1 MATFDVNQPQQAV
14 LSAIKIKKIR
24 FNAPLRWLMAGFN
37 DFKVSP
43 INSLSYGLIFAVLG
57 LLIVLL
63 LKNYPTFIITAVSGF
78 LLIGP
83 FIAIGLYDM
92 SQQIENSKSPTV
104 LHALKRLQ
112 FNTMS
117 IISFAFIVAF
127 IFAFWSRFTGVLT
140 AVLFDNF
147 DLAANGWAN
156 IFTNDST
163 PMIMLTFMLTGLGLA
178 AFVFSISVVAVPMMT
193 HKKVDVI
200 TAIVTSLRAVKA
212 NFIPMLLWASIIVA
226 MIAIGIV
233 TFYIGLII
241 TLPIIGHASW
251 HAYRELVED

>member
-1 MATFDVNQPQQAV
+1 MATFGVNQPQPTM
-14 LSAIKIKKIR
+14 LSAIKIKKISL
-24 FNAPLRWLMAGFN
+24 NAPLRWLMAGFN
-37 DFKVSP
+37 DFKISP
-43 INSLSYGLIFAVLG
+43 INSLSYGLVFAVLG
-57 LLIVLL
+57 ILIFLL

-78 LLIGP
+78 LLVGP

-92 SQQIENSKSPTV
+92 SQQIENSKRPTV
-104 LHALKRLQ
+104 LHALKQLQ

-140 AVLFDNF
+140 AVVFDNF

-163 PMIMLTFMLTGLGLA
+163 PMILLTFMLAGLGLA

-200 TAIVTSLRAVKA
+200 TAMVTSLRAVKE
-212 NFIPMLLWASIIVA
+212 NFIPMLLWAVLIVA
-226 MIAIGIV
+226 MIAIGFI

-241 TLPIIGHASW
+241 TLPIVGHASW